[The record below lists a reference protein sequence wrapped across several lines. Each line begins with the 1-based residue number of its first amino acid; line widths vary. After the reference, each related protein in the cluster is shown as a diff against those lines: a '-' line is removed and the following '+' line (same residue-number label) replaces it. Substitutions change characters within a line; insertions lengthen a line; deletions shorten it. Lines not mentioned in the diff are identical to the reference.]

1 MNTSRIHRLL
11 SLIAFA
17 AALAPAGLV
26 AQQQDGSNQP
36 AATPT
41 DQPIVIQ
48 HMRAPDRRG
57 INVFEPPKDDG
68 VPFTGFRLD
77 WGGAFTQQYQ
87 AIDHEN
93 TAAPKMSGTVNQNQL
108 MDIGG
113 GFNNAT
119 ANLDLNV
126 QIAPGMRV
134 ALTTYLSSRH
144 HQETW
149 VKDGYLLI
157 DESPL
162 NVGVLNDIMKV
173 VTLKAG
179 HFEVDYGDAHYRRTD
194 NGRAIYNPFVGNL
207 ILDAFTTQIGAHVYA
222 RKYGLI
228 AMGGVTGGEIKGE
241 IRFPEQ
247 RGLAYL
253 GKLGFDRDFG
263 PARVRL
269 TGSVY
274 HQGKGLSNTVFGG
287 DRAGSRYYYVMENTT
302 ATTNTQAWSGHINPG
317 FGSELTSYMVNP
329 FVDLGPVEFFG
340 TYERAEG
347 RAASEAESRVWSQ
360 YAGDAIYRFAGEDL
374 FLAARYNRANGE
386 LSGMT
391 TEPTVERWQLA
402 GGWYI
407 TNNLMLKGEWVRQA
421 YEDFPISDIRNGGL
435 FDGFVLEGVVAF

>member
-1 MNTSRIHRLL
+1 MTANRLRRWVG
-11 SLIAFA
+11 AT
-17 AALAPAGLV
+17 ALALTVFPGAT
-26 AQQQDGSNQP
+26 AAQQDGSNQP
-36 AATPT
+36 AAASP

-48 HMRAPDRRG
+48 HLRAPDARG
-57 INVFEPPKDDG
+57 INVFEPPKDPG
-68 VPFTGFRLD
+68 VPFAGFKLD

-87 AIDHEN
+87 SITHEN
-93 TAAPKMSGTVNQNQL
+93 TAAPKMVGTVNQNQL

-126 QIAPGMRV
+126 QIASGMRV

-157 DESPL
+157 DRSPL
-162 NVGVLNDIMKV
+162 NVGVLNDIMEV
-173 VTLKAG
+173 VTVKAG
-179 HFEVDYGDAHYRRTD
+179 HFEVDYGDAHYRRSD

-222 RKYGLI
+222 RKSGFI
-228 AMGGVTGGEIKGE
+228 AMAGVTGGEIKGE

-247 RGLAYL
+247 RGMAYL
-253 GKLGFDRDFG
+253 GKAGFDRDLG

-274 HQGKGLSNTVFGG
+274 HQDKGLSNTVFGG
-287 DRAGSRYYYVMENTT
+287 DRAGSRYYLVMENTT
-302 ATTNTQAWSGHINPG
+302 ATTNAQAWSGHINPG
-317 FGSELTSYMVNP
+317 FGSELTTYMVNP

-340 TYERAEG
+340 TFERAEG
-347 RAASEAESRVWSQ
+347 KAASEAASRVWKQ
-360 YAGDAIYRFAGEDL
+360 YAGDAIYRFASEDL
-374 FLAARYNRANGE
+374 FVAARFNRATGE
-386 LSGMT
+386 LSGIT
-391 TEPTVERWQLA
+391 GEPTVDRWQLA

-407 TNNLMLKGEWVRQA
+407 TNNLALKGEWVHQT
-421 YEDFPISDIRNGGL
+421 YEGFPTTDIRSGGM
-435 FDGFVLEGVVAF
+435 FEGFVIEGVVAF